1 MLIRVLQQVGRVVAG
16 VGVGC
21 ISVTV
26 PIYASECASAASR
39 GKLVV
44 VETTIVIMVRLLLL
58 LLTCRCHCSD
68 LNTGN
73 YHLKLD
79 QLWLRLWQARA
90 ERDRGTVAYPAC
102 S

>member
-1 MLIRVLQQVGRVVAG
+1 MFMLRQVGRIVAG
-16 VGVGC
+16 LGVGC

-44 VETTIVIMVRLLLL
+44 IETTIVIVV
-58 LLTCRCHCSD
+58 
-68 LNTGN
+68 
-73 YHLKLD
+73 
-79 QLWLRLWQARA
+79 
-90 ERDRGTVAYPAC
+90 GTSASAA